1 MPELPDVEAARLIA
15 RRVAV
20 GRRITGVWCAAD
32 PIVFEGVS
40 PARFRRALL
49 GRQVLAVRRHG
60 KHLWFAL
67 DRRPWPTFHFGMTG
81 GLHTPSGPSVKLVS
95 SRGRNRR
102 RWCWRAFQ

>member
-1 MPELPDVEAARLIA
+1 MPEFPDVEAARFFG

-20 GRRITGVWCAAD
+20 GRRIAGVWCAAD

-60 KHLWFAL
+60 KHLWLAL

-81 GLHTPSGPSVKLVS
+81 GLHTPRAPAVTLVAS
-95 SRGRNRR
+95 RR
-102 RWCWRAFQ
+102 RNPRDAWP

>member
-1 MPELPDVEAARLIA
+1 MPELPEVEAARLIA

-67 DRRPWPTFHFGMTG
+67 DRRPWPTFPFGMTG
-81 GLHTPSGPSVKLVS
+81 GVPPPGGPPGQLVPSP
-95 SRGRNRR
+95 
-102 RWCWRAFQ
+102 RAAR